1 MEKSMDSGKEGIDP
15 NTIQTI
21 RECLEKQFVAIKFS
35 QTIRPTF
42 VFHHGVEKQSWH
54 LIFNEQ
60 FLAAHASSGE
70 LQHFVET
77 KVIPKVLKNPG
88 KRIQISKLG
97 DITVEEKN
105 PS

>member
-1 MEKSMDSGKEGIDP
+1 MDSDKGGIDP

-21 RECLEKQFVAIKFS
+21 RDCLEKHFVDIKFS
-35 QTIRPTF
+35 QNIRPTF
-42 VFHHGVEKQSWH
+42 SFHHGVEKQSWH
-54 LIFNEQ
+54 VIFNEQ
-60 FLAAHASSGE
+60 FLADHPAREE
-70 LQHFVET
+70 LRHFVEY
-77 KVIPKVLKNPG
+77 KVIPKILKNPG

>member
-1 MEKSMDSGKEGIDP
+1 MDSGKCGIDP

-21 RECLEKQFVAIKFS
+21 RECLEKQFADIKFS
-35 QTIRPTF
+35 QNIRPTF
-42 VFHHGVEKQSWH
+42 AFHHGVVKQSWH

-60 FLAAHASSGE
+60 FLADHTPGEE
-70 LQHFVET
+70 LQHFVEN

-88 KRIQISKLG
+88 KRIQVSKFG

>member
-1 MEKSMDSGKEGIDP
+1 MDSDKRGIDP
-15 NTIQTI
+15 NTIRTI
-21 RECLEKQFVAIKFS
+21 RECLEKHFVAIKFS

-42 VFHHGVEKQSWH
+42 GFHHGVEKQSWH
-54 LIFNEQ
+54 VIFNEQ
-60 FLAAHASSGE
+60 FLADHTSSEE
-70 LQHFVET
+70 LQHFVEH

-88 KRIQISKLG
+88 KRIQISKWG

>member
-1 MEKSMDSGKEGIDP
+1 MDSDIGGIDP

-21 RECLEKQFVAIKFS
+21 RECLEKQFVDIKFS
-35 QTIRPTF
+35 QNIRPTF
-42 VFHHGVEKQSWH
+42 GFHHGVEKQSWH

-60 FLAAHASSGE
+60 FLVDHTSREE
-70 LQHFVET
+70 LQHFVEH

>member
-1 MEKSMDSGKEGIDP
+1 MEKYMDSRNGGIDP
-15 NTIQTI
+15 KKIQAI
-21 RECLEKQFVAIKFS
+21 RKCLERQFVDIKFT

-42 VFHHGVEKQSWH
+42 IFHHSVEKQSWH

-60 FLAAHASSGE
+60 FLAHRTSSEE
-70 LQHFVET
+70 LQHFVEN

-105 PS
+105 LS

>member
-1 MEKSMDSGKEGIDP
+1 MEKSVDSGECGIDP
-15 NTIQTI
+15 ITIQTI
-21 RECLEKQFVAIKFS
+21 RNCLEKQFADIKFS
-35 QTIRPTF
+35 QNIRPTF
-42 VFHHGVEKQSWH
+42 VFHDGVEKQSWH
-54 LIFNEQ
+54 VVFNQQ
-60 FLAAHASSGE
+60 FLADHTSSEE
-70 LQHFVET
+70 LQHFVEH

>member
-1 MEKSMDSGKEGIDP
+1 MDSSKGSIDP
-15 NTIQTI
+15 NTIRTI
-21 RECLEKQFVAIKFS
+21 RECLEKQFVDIKFS

-42 VFHHGVEKQSWH
+42 SFHHGVEKHSWH
-54 LIFNEQ
+54 LVFNEQ
-60 FLAAHASSGE
+60 FLADRTSRGE